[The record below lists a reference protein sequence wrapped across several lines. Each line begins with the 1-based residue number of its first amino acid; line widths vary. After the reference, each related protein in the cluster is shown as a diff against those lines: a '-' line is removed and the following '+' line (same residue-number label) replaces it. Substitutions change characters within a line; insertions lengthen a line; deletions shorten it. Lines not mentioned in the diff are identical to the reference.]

1 MKSWNVAT
9 LSLQPHAPEILSTGG
24 DSRAIALVLPA
35 GEALQEHQVRERA
48 WVVVVAGEVR
58 VETPDGEALQGGV
71 GFTLEFEPGERHS
84 VVALTEARLLLLL
97 TPWPGEGHFGTL
109 SPEQRA
115 TVRERAADR

>member
-9 LSLQPHAPEILSTGG
+9 LALEPHAPEILSTCA

-35 GEALQEHQVRERA
+35 GETLQEHQVRERA
-48 WVVVVAGEVR
+48 WVVVVSGDVR
-58 VETPDGEALQGGV
+58 IETPNGEAFEGGA
-71 GFTLEFEPGERHS
+71 GLTLEFDPGERHS
-84 VVALTEARLLLLL
+84 VVALTEARLLILL

-115 TVRERAADR
+115 TVRERAAER